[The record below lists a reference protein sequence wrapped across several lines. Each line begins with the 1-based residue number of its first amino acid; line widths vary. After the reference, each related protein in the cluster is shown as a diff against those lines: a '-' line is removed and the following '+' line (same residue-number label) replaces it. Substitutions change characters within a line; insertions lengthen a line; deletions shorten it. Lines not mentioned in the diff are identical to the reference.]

1 MQVFSDAA
9 LAIKKATHEEAQVAV
24 SVSESMQRVRDMV
37 GAVDKSTDGQNRGSK
52 VIAQS
57 AERVM
62 QAAERVR
69 RVTVRQQDL
78 SATIVQAI
86 QSLQSLTNTSS
97 TEAQSIQT
105 CSTQM
110 TQLSSFLQREM
121 IKFQIRPPSPN
132 GSTN

>member
-1 MQVFSDAA
+1 M
-9 LAIKKATHEEAQVAV
+9 
-24 SVSESMQRVRDMV
+24 
-37 GAVDKSTDGQNRGSK
+37 
-52 VIAQS
+52 
-57 AERVM
+57 
-62 QAAERVR
+62 
-69 RVTVRQQDL
+69 TVRQHDL

-121 IKFQIRPPSPN
+121 IKFQIRPPSPD